1 MRPLRQ
7 WRGNVKEIL
16 KHRQQVEVSSC
27 MVKTL
32 KRGNPA
38 HCEATETVERK
49 CKGNTETQATNRGE
63 FLYGENF
70 KERESGPL

>member
-1 MRPLRQ
+1 MRPLRLC
-7 WRGNVKEIL
+7 RGNVREIL

-32 KRGNPA
+32 KGGDPA

-49 CKGNTETQATNRGE
+49 CKGDTKTQATNRGE
-63 FLYGENF
+63 FSHF
-70 KERESGPL
+70 SDK